1 MWRKYWQWIFVS
13 CLSPP
18 PPRLAM
24 SVYSD
29 CLDVNNKTSAQKR
42 ENGKICK
49 RAASKNFPMQWISK
63 RHTTP
68 ILLLTRAVQIWFWV
82 QSSSFRNRL
91 VFSVCFPI
99 TRGNLFLHLSLVNNG
114 ERAKLLIAIHT
125 LRFLTFALR
134 SSSSLSSPI
143 PSLSSLLPSPVPS
156 IPSLLPSPVSY
167 LSSLFLAPP
176 QFPSPSG
183 LYGT

>member
-1 MWRKYWQWIFVS
+1 MDICFLPIPAS
-13 CLSPP
+13 
-18 PPRLAM
+18 
-24 SVYSD
+24 
-29 CLDVNNKTSAQKR
+29 TSARHVRIFWLSGRTQQNITQKR

-125 LRFLTFALR
+125 LRFLTFALS
-134 SSSSLSSPI
+134 SSSSLSSPV
-143 PSLSSLLPSPVPS
+143 PFLSCLLPSPVP
-156 IPSLLPSPVSY
+156 Y
-167 LSSLFLAPP
+167 LSSILSAPP
-176 QFPSPSG
+176 KSPSPSG
-183 LYGT
+183 LYDTYLYCQMQL

>member
-29 CLDVNNKTSAQKR
+29 CLDVHNKTSPQKER
-42 ENGKICK
+42 MAKFVNELLLKISQCNECQ
-49 RAASKNFPMQWISK
+49 RP
-63 RHTTP
+63 TTP
-68 ILLLTRAVQIWFWV
+68 ILLLTRVVQIWFWV

-125 LRFLTFALR
+125 LRFLTFALS
-134 SSSSLSSPI
+134 SSSSLSSPV
-143 PSLSSLLPSPVPS
+143 PFLSCLLPSPVP
-156 IPSLLPSPVSY
+156 Y
-167 LSSLFLAPP
+167 LSSILSAPP
-176 QFPSPSG
+176 KSPSPSG
-183 LYGT
+183 LYDTYLYCQMQL